1 MPHMMHLGELLDQ
14 VGPRWSQGGNMKQK
28 MSFKKIV
35 LSKEGVK
42 REQRGSK
49 KGAKRC
55 WGWSMLQS
63 GGGKGGPMLR

>member
-1 MPHMMHLGELLDQ
+1 
-14 VGPRWSQGGNMKQK
+14 MKQK

-49 KGAKRC
+49 EGAKREQRGSKKGVKRC